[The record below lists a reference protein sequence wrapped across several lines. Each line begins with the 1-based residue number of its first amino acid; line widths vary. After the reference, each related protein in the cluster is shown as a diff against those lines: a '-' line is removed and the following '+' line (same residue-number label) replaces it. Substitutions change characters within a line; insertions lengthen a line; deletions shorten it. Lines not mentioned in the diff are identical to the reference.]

1 MRSRSLQP
9 FLQAMIRMHTM
20 ALLVGVAALACN
32 SDSTQPIGPPDH
44 LVRSGG
50 DHQSWYFNN
59 PLPLPY

>member
-1 MRSRSLQP
+1 
-9 FLQAMIRMHTM
+9 MIRMHTM

-50 DHQSWYFNN
+50 DQQSWYFNN

>member
-32 SDSTQPIGPPDH
+32 SDSTQPIGPLDH